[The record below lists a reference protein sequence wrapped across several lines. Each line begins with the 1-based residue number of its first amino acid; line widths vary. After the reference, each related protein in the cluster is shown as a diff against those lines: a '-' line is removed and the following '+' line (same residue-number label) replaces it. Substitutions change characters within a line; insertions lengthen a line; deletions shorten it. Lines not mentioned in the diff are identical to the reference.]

1 MKFKFFLTILFSFLF
16 QLSISQNSGESKYEE
31 AKEAFYLEN
40 YDEASSLIKEAKK
53 SYKSIPPRVAYLEIL
68 INDKLI
74 ENNPYNDFLILD
86 ETRKLVKIYKNKY
99 VKFQNDKYQK
109 VLQIGENLN
118 QYPKDLASFNT
129 LKEAKQKEIALEKEI
144 KEKQALE
151 AKQKAEAERIK
162 KIEEDKIKRIVSD
175 RKDRLRPYVNP
186 ETFSE
191 YELARLSESEFNEQ
205 LDKAIRESIAKKE
218 DEKKIKELE
227 NHRLTK
233 LQPYLAYVN
242 SYDTY
247 NLGTFSE
254 KRFEEIFDKAKSDF
268 KAAEKRN
275 RPQLG
280 SFSSI
285 GFQSGEIAKYG
296 LIYERGGRKTVGFRF
311 TGRTSLTAE
320 EDILNGTIVENKTE
334 IELGP
339 NFKIFKRLYFNIG
352 VGYGF
357 YDRLMNNDYAG
368 ELYTEKTGYTV
379 ATTGLMFRL
388 SRVISINGGASFMDI
403 DKDFYKP
410 EITFGISFNLKGKY
424 KY

>member
-1 MKFKFFLTILFSFLF
+1 MALSFEQYQRRRLISSYFSVVFSIFLVLFLLGALGLFVVNSEKISNDFKENIPMNVYFKDEANDTVLNQFDTELKNAKFVKSYDFITKDEAAKNNVDIVGKDFKEFLGFNPL
-16 QLSISQNSGESKYEE
+16 QNSFDIHLKGDYVTSEE
-31 AKEAFYLEN
+31 
-40 YDEASSLIKEAKK
+40 
-53 SYKSIPPRVAYLEIL
+53 
-68 INDKLI
+68 
-74 ENNPYNDFLILD
+74 
-86 ETRKLVKIYKNKY
+86 
-99 VKFQNDKYQK
+99 
-109 VLQIGENLN
+109 
-118 QYPKDLASFNT
+118 
-129 LKEAKQKEIALEKEI
+129 
-144 KEKQALE
+144 
-151 AKQKAEAERIK
+151 IK

-296 LIYERGGRKTVGFRF
+296 FIYERGGRKTVGFRF

-339 NFKIFKRLYFNIG
+339 NFKIFKRLN
-352 VGYGF
+352 
-357 YDRLMNNDYAG
+357 
-368 ELYTEKTGYTV
+368 
-379 ATTGLMFRL
+379 
-388 SRVISINGGASFMDI
+388 
-403 DKDFYKP
+403 
-410 EITFGISFNLKGKY
+410 
-424 KY
+424 